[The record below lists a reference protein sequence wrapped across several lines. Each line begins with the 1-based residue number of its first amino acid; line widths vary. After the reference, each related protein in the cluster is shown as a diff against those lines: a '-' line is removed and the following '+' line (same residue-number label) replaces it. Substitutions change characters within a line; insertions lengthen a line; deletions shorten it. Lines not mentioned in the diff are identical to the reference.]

1 MINMKLNQEFVQ
13 RGLNATFG
21 RYNIVDMLNDNGIYY
36 VEVRNNG
43 RTEQH
48 IKSLGYILPS
58 RKVTVYKTTD
68 KTVKIKIE
76 RG

>member
-1 MINMKLNQEFVQ
+1 MIYMKLNGEFVQ

-43 RTEQH
+43 RTTQH

-68 KTVKIKIE
+68 KTVKIRIG